1 MSCEPFEAGTAF
13 HLHPIIPK
21 ADLLPQ
27 NLLSN
32 SCHTELVWD
41 LRLPL
46 FIMPLIII
54 GRKLVLN
61 ARVGG
66 LKTTRR
72 RRQER
77 TETLQD
83 QQGLGRWQEQ
93 KAMPASN

>member
-13 HLHPIIPK
+13 HLYPIIPK

-77 TETLQD
+77 TEPC
-83 QQGLGRWQEQ
+83 RIS
-93 KAMPASN
+93 KV